1 MCGILALL
9 DRLRPVDE
17 MTARQALDR
26 MAHRGPDGAGSR
38 IDWDGHLFLGH
49 RRLGIFDP
57 GAGGH
62 QPMQDPETGS
72 WLIFNG
78 AIYNYLEL
86 RAELEALGHRFT
98 STSDTEVLLIAWRHW
113 GAEALPRFN
122 GMWAF
127 VLFDAQADR
136 LYISRD
142 RLGVKP
148 LYWADTGS
156 RIVFASECTAVASAA
171 GIALDPDP
179 LMVHDFLTLG
189 LSDHRANSFFKGI
202 LCLPP
207 GSLWSI
213 GRDGSSERGRFHEW
227 SSTPAPAVPL
237 KDLLLDATAL
247 RLRADVPG
255 GLLLSG
261 GLDSAITAFA
271 ARQASVT
278 KPERILAYGYRGGGR
293 HDETAQARRTA
304 EALGIAD
311 RLEEIRVDPTPPA
324 SLLQEVIARQQQ
336 PFNTPSIVASFRLY
350 REMRALGLTVA
361 LTGEGA
367 DELFAGY
374 TRRYIPLMLR
384 DALRAGQFAAA
395 WRLVRSPHCSGRTL
409 IARLIWEAP
418 TAVVRRTMRA
428 LRPHVRSLAPAF
440 WKRSQSWFPDLAAR
454 QRLSLAEQLQADP
467 VRTLLPLA
475 LRFADANGMAWGVEV
490 RSPFLDWRVV
500 AAALRLDP
508 AEKLSAAGG
517 KLILRKLFAQ
527 DLPPETIKGAKTHG
541 LGMAEQFAVGA
552 IDLADLFAHP
562 PARATDF
569 LDINRLAAEVKA
581 HPSNPTLWWP
591 VCLLLWLRWLE
602 TEAAR

>member
-9 DRLRPVDE
+9 DRLGPVDE
-17 MTARQALDR
+17 ATAQSALDR
-26 MAHRGPDGAGSR
+26 MAHRGPDGAGNR
-38 IDWDGHLFLGH
+38 IEWENHLFLGH

-57 GAGGH
+57 GLGGH
-62 QPMQDPETGS
+62 QPMLDPETGS

-78 AIYNYLEL
+78 ALYNYLEL

-98 STSDTEVLLIAWRHW
+98 FASDTEVLLIAWRQW
-113 GAEALPRFN
+113 GVEALPRFN

-127 VLFDAQADR
+127 VLFDAKADK

-156 RIVFASECTAVASAA
+156 KIVFASDCTAVARAA
-171 GIALDPDP
+171 GITLEPDP

-189 LSDHRANSFFKGI
+189 LTDHRPNSFFKGI

-213 GRDGSSERGRFHEW
+213 SRNGSIARGRFHDW
-227 SSTPAPAVPL
+227 HTTPAPTMPL
-237 KDLLLDATAL
+237 KDLLLDAAAL

-261 GLDSAITAFA
+261 GLDSAITAWA
-271 ARQASVT
+271 AKQAVT
-278 KPERILAYGYRGGGR
+278 SKLERILVYGYQGGGP
-293 HDETAQARRTA
+293 HDETERARLTA
-304 EALGIAD
+304 EALGLTD
-311 RLEEIRVDPTPPA
+311 RLEEICVDPTPPA
-324 SLLQEVIARQQQ
+324 SLLEDVIARQQQ

-350 REMRALGLTVA
+350 REMRAQGLTVA

-367 DELFAGY
+367 DELFGGY
-374 TRRYIPLMLR
+374 TSRYIPLMLR
-384 DALRAGQFAAA
+384 DTLRKGHLKAA
-395 WRLVRSPHCSGRTL
+395 WRLLRSPHCSRRAL
-409 IARLIWEAP
+409 VSRLIWEAP
-418 TAVVRRTMRA
+418 VALVRRAMRV

-440 WKRSQSWFPDLAAR
+440 WRLSKSWFPDLATR
-454 QRLSLAEQLQADP
+454 QRLSLADQLQSDP
-467 VRTLLPLA
+467 VTNLLPQA

-500 AAALRLDP
+500 AAALALDP
-508 AEKLSAAGG
+508 DEKLSTAGG
-517 KLILRKLFAQ
+517 KQILRKLFAK
-527 DLPPETIKGAKTHG
+527 DLPPAIIEARKTHG
-541 LGMAEQFAVGA
+541 LGMAEQFSVGA
-552 IDLADLFAHP
+552 IDLADLFARP
-562 PARATDF
+562 PARAAEF
-569 LDINRLAAEVKA
+569 LDIPRLGAEVKA
-581 HPSNPTLWWP
+581 RPNDPTLWWP

-602 TEAAR
+602 SEAGQ

>member
-9 DRLRPVDE
+9 DRLQPVDE
-17 MTARQALDR
+17 PHARQALDR

-38 IDWDGHLFLGH
+38 IEWDGRLFLGH

-57 GAGGH
+57 GTGGH

-86 RAELEALGHRFT
+86 RAELETLGHRFA
-98 STSDTEVLLIAWRHW
+98 STSDTEVLLIAWRAW
-113 GAEALPRFN
+113 GVEALPRFN

-127 VLFDAQADR
+127 VLFDAQTDR
-136 LYISRD
+136 LHISRD

-156 RIVFASECTAVASAA
+156 RIVFASECTAVARAA
-171 GIALDPDP
+171 GIALEPDP

-189 LSDHRANSFFKGI
+189 LSDHRPNSFFKGI

-207 GSLWSI
+207 GSLWSVA
-213 GRDGSSERGRFHEW
+213 RDGSIERARFHEW
-227 SSTPAPAVPL
+227 SSTPTPVMPL

-261 GLDSAITAFA
+261 GLDSAITAYA
-271 ARQASVT
+271 AKQASSS
-278 KPERILAYGYRGGGR
+278 KPERILAYGYEGGGR
-293 HDETAQARRTA
+293 HDETAQARQTA
-304 EALGIAD
+304 EALGLAD
-311 RLEEIRVDPTPPA
+311 RLKEIRVDPTPPA
-324 SLLQEVIARQQQ
+324 TLLEEVIARQQQ

-350 REMRALGLTVA
+350 AEMRRQGLTVA

-384 DALRAGQFAAA
+384 DALREGQFATA
-395 WRLVRSPHCSGRTL
+395 WRLLRSPHASRRTL
-409 IARLIWEAP
+409 LARLIWEAP
-418 TAVVRRTMRA
+418 TALVRRVMRR
-428 LRPHVRSLAPAF
+428 LRPHIRSIASTF
-440 WKRSQSWFPDLAAR
+440 WGKSQYRFPDLVAR
-454 QRLSLAEQLQADP
+454 QRLSLADQLRQDP
-467 VRTLLPLA
+467 VTNLLPQV
-475 LRFADANGMAWGVEV
+475 LRFADANGMASGVEV

-500 AAALRLDP
+500 AAALAMDP
-508 AEKLSAAGG
+508 AEKLSPNGG
-517 KLILRKLFAQ
+517 KQILRSLFAD
-527 DLPPETIKGAKTHG
+527 DLPPATIKGAKTHG

-552 IDLADLFAHP
+552 IDLADLFTRP
-562 PARATDF
+562 PARAAEF
-569 LDINRLAAEVKA
+569 LDIPRLAVEVKA
-581 HPSNPTLWWP
+581 HPSDPTLWWP
-591 VCLLLWLRWLE
+591 ICLLLWLRWIE
-602 TEAAR
+602 SEAA